1 MGGLEL
7 TDVDHARGIGVEKG
21 ERLRKPHGSRQA
33 ADLTTTGTAGKKMR
47 ASLSYSGIPAP
58 KVPSVSQPPP
68 LCGAE
73 SDRISLTEVLR
84 IPNCNEFVYM

>member
-33 ADLTTTGTAGKKMR
+33 ADLHVLALPGKK
-47 ASLSYSGIPAP
+47 
-58 KVPSVSQPPP
+58 
-68 LCGAE
+68 
-73 SDRISLTEVLR
+73 
-84 IPNCNEFVYM
+84 